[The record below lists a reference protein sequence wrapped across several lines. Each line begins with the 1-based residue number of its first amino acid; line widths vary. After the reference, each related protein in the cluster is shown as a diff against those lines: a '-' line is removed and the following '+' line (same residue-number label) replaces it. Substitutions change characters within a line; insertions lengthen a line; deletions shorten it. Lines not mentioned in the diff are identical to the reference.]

1 MKLNELM
8 SLTDWQIVCSITV
21 QFKVDP
27 VLIAAI
33 GWHETRWGRLGAG
46 KRGWY
51 LGYGYYPKSAISEET
66 KGLCH
71 QVYYAS
77 KFISRYMKPPYT
89 YNKILEFAKL
99 HWKPGNPDVWANSV
113 YDKYQQLKSGGNVAP
128 WDIRSNQ
135 SGSQSTSPQTAA
147 SKKST

>member
-8 SLTDWQIVCSITV
+8 SLADWQIVCSITV

-33 GWHETRWGRLGAG
+33 GWHETQWGRLGAG

-77 KFISRYMKPPYT
+77 KFISRYIKPPYT
-89 YNKILEFAKL
+89 LNKLTEFAVN
-99 HWKPGNPDVWANSV
+99 HWKPGNPQKWAKDVYNI
-113 YDKYQQLKSGGNVAP
+113 YQDLKTGGNVAS
-128 WDIRSNQ
+128 WHTQSNP
-135 SGSQSTSPQTAA
+135 SAKQST
-147 SKKST
+147 